1 MESPMHEIV
10 ELLQKD
16 ARLSPED
23 IASMLNKS
31 VDEVKRLIR
40 EMEEN
45 GTIVKYCAVIN
56 EEKLNST
63 KEKVVA
69 FIEIQVSPERER
81 GFDAIAERIYQ
92 FPQVRSLY
100 LMSGRYDLLAV
111 VEGETLK
118 EVAFFVSDKLA
129 TLENVKSTTT
139 HFLLKK
145 YKENGTMLFKQ
156 PKLERLNVTL

>member
-1 MESPMHEIV
+1 MNEIA

-16 ARLSPED
+16 ARLTPED

-31 VDEVKRLIR
+31 VEEVRDKILQ
-40 EMEEN
+40 MEDD

-56 EEKLNST
+56 EEKLQ
-63 KEKVVA
+63 KQKDKVVA
-69 FIEIQVSPERER
+69 FIEIQVQPEREK
-81 GFDAIAERIYQ
+81 GFDALAERIYQ
-92 FPQVRSLY
+92 FPQVTSLY

-111 VEGETLK
+111 VEGDNLK
-118 EVAFFVSDKLA
+118 DVAFFVSDKLS
-129 TLENVKSTTT
+129 TLDNVKSTTT

-156 PKLERLNVTL
+156 NKLERLNVAL

>member
-1 MESPMHEIV
+1 MHEIV

-31 VDEVKRLIR
+31 VDEVKRLIK
-40 EMEEN
+40 EMEDN
-45 GTIVKYCAVIN
+45 GTIIKYCAVIN
-56 EEKLNST
+56 EEKLQT
-63 KEKVVA
+63 QREKVIA
-69 FIEIQVSPERER
+69 FIEIQVTPEREK

-118 EVAFFVSDKLA
+118 EVAFFVSDKLS
-129 TLENVKSTTT
+129 TLDNVKSTMT

-145 YKENGTMLFKQ
+145 YKENGTMIFKE
-156 PKLERLNVTL
+156 PKLERLNVTF

>member
-1 MESPMHEIV
+1 MNEII

-16 ARLSPED
+16 ARLTPED
-23 IASMLNKS
+23 IASLLNKS
-31 VDEVKRLIR
+31 VEDVR
-40 EMEEN
+40 EKISRMEDD

-56 EEKLNST
+56 EEKLQ
-63 KEKVVA
+63 KQKDKVVA
-69 FIEIQVSPERER
+69 FIEIQVQPEREK

-92 FPQVRSLY
+92 FPQVTSLY

-111 VEGETLK
+111 VEGDNLK
-118 EVAFFVSDKLA
+118 DVAFFVSDKLS
-129 TLENVKSTTT
+129 TLDNVKSTMT

-145 YKENGTMLFKQ
+145 YKENGSMLVKQ

>member
-1 MESPMHEIV
+1 MNEIA

-31 VDEVKRLIR
+31 VEEVKSKIR

-45 GTIVKYCAVIN
+45 GTIIKYCAVIN
-56 EEKLNST
+56 EEKLQVE

-69 FIEIQVSPERER
+69 FIEIQVTPEREK
-81 GFDAIAERIYQ
+81 GFNAIAERIYQ
-92 FPQVRSLY
+92 FPQVQSLY

-111 VEGETLK
+111 VEGDNLK
-118 EVAFFVSDKLA
+118 DVAFFVSDKLA
-129 TLENVKSTTT
+129 TLDNVKSTMT

-145 YKENGTMLFKQ
+145 YKENGTMIFKET
-156 PKLERLNVTL
+156 KLERLNVTF